1 MLLSKI
7 STIFP
12 ALLKLL
18 ILQFGSEIEYW
29 YGLIAVTVVRHQLNV
44 SEINYSSVINIVLH
58 DLCLPGSVQLAITQ
72 NIAKHN

>member
-7 STIFP
+7 TIFP

-58 DLCLPGSVQLAITQ
+58 LCLPGSVQLAITQ